1 MKRLCFGTLMSI
13 LYQARNQKVT
23 NNLLCDAIFSS
34 YAQSIELRD
43 GSLPG
48 HLKSG
53 RDNVPPD
60 VIDAARNTSFEDAEK
75 VFQTKVISLIKDSKR
90 ESVVRAIKDVLRE
103 DTTIQDHTVV
113 GYING
118 YEKNNILINSTFS
131 LSALLASVFYF
142 AIIEVKNQE
151 CKDAIKEIS
160 PNCNNKLNTRRTFM
174 Q

>member
-60 VIDAARNTSFEDAEK
+60 VIAAARDTSFTD
-75 VFQTKVISLIKDSKR
+75 
-90 ESVVRAIKDVLRE
+90 
-103 DTTIQDHTVV
+103 
-113 GYING
+113 NG
-118 YEKNNILINSTFS
+118 MQYEVEFGELTEERKQKI
-131 LSALLASVFYF
+131 AD
-142 AIIEVKNQE
+142 AIIDGVQHGYDIKSSKHRYFFVEKFYETDFKKITPRAPMGTRVFDLTQVLETGNLPETQE
-151 CKDAIKEIS
+151 IAELLKTKTWS
-160 PNCNNKLNTRRTFM
+160 
-174 Q
+174 